1 MTKNERNVA
10 VGMILAGKCFED
22 IARRFHV
29 HRNSISRLK
38 SKFAMTGSTDTLPG
52 QGRPRITTRQQD
64 RFILTRHLRNRFLT
78 AESTARNIPGLR
90 RISGRTVRN
99 RLKEHGL
106 KPCRPAIRPVLK
118 AYHRRYQGCG
128 AA

>member
-1 MTKNERNVA
+1 MHKNGSNVA
-10 VGMILAGKCFED
+10 VCMILAGKRLED
-22 IARRFHV
+22 IASHFNV
-29 HRNSISRLK
+29 HRNTISRLK

-90 RISGRTVRN
+90 RISDRTVRN
-99 RLKEHGL
+99 GLKEHYL
-106 KPCRPAIRPVLK
+106 KPFRPAI
-118 AYHRRYQGCG
+118 
-128 AA
+128 